1 MNSRNAGSKTLSVLI
16 GWAIVFTSLLTP
28 AFANTEASP
37 SVKLSETGEYIV
49 KLRENAA
56 RMSVKK
62 KAQEN
67 GAAFLREKKD
77 YMLIKVSKVTE
88 KRALSLLASDPGIA
102 YVEPNIRL
110 TKYSTVSDPGFPD
123 QWGLDAADVPEAWE
137 KVTGTSEVTVAVVDT
152 GVDYTHPDLAGRVD
166 TEHDFDYVN
175 FDDDA
180 MDDQGHGTH
189 VAGIIAAKA
198 DEQGVV
204 GVAGKTNVRIL
215 PLKVLDQQGVGDMF
229 DVAMAIMDAADL
241 GASVINLSLGGE
253 GTSQYLTD
261 AVSYAMEKG
270 ALVVAAAGN
279 DAKNADTY
287 IPASIPGVVTVSAVN
302 DSLTLTDF
310 SNYGSSVDLA
320 APGQE
325 ILSTWPGG
333 QYAEADG
340 TSQAAPFV
348 SGVAALLKVQESDLT
363 VAEMTQRLTSSATDL
378 GVAGRDTLYGR
389 GLVNAAKTLE
399 KPIVAKVLDKLTS
412 SVKQLSLKP
421 GAASPQIA
429 LTAYY
434 KDKTTEVVTSRA
446 EWTSL
451 NTEVA
456 TVANGLVTAETFGK
470 TTIVATFGGKSVK
483 IPVEVKLVRL
493 DASVKTLAMKP
504 DDTANILLTATYG
517 DQSKTEI
524 PADEVVWKSQNNDIA
539 TVENG
544 LVTAKN
550 FGKTT
555 ISATYGGKSVNIPIS
570 ITLVRLEPS
579 AKKIALKPD
588 GNATITLKAIYGD
601 KSEIVIP
608 SNEVVWASQNE
619 QIATVAD
626 GVITAKNFGNTTISA
641 TYRGKTV
648 KIPVEIKLTRLVAT
662 PSTFSMKPGASRP
675 VQLTAVYGTVNDDV
689 TDSAEW
695 MSSNEQVAVYE
706 DGSIVANGFGKATI
720 TAAYKGKTVKVSVDT
735 TLKKWQSNTTK
746 QTIKVSESF
755 TPILTATYNDKS
767 TEVVTEG
774 IEWASSNQAVA
785 SVDENGSITAI
796 SAGKATISAKYGGK
810 TIKISITVI
819 P

>member
-421 GAASPQIA
+421 GA
-429 LTAYY
+429 
-434 KDKTTEVVTSRA
+434 
-446 EWTSL
+446 
-451 NTEVA
+451 
-456 TVANGLVTAETFGK
+456 
-470 TTIVATFGGKSVK
+470 
-483 IPVEVKLVRL
+483 
-493 DASVKTLAMKP
+493 
-504 DDTANILLTATYG
+504 
-517 DQSKTEI
+517 
-524 PADEVVWKSQNNDIA
+524 
-539 TVENG
+539 
-544 LVTAKN
+544 
-550 FGKTT
+550 
-555 ISATYGGKSVNIPIS
+555 
-570 ITLVRLEPS
+570 
-579 AKKIALKPD
+579 
-588 GNATITLKAIYGD
+588 
-601 KSEIVIP
+601 
-608 SNEVVWASQNE
+608 
-619 QIATVAD
+619 
-626 GVITAKNFGNTTISA
+626 
-641 TYRGKTV
+641 
-648 KIPVEIKLTRLVAT
+648 
-662 PSTFSMKPGASRP
+662 SRP